1 MSRNLY
7 FVGTAGSGKTTL
19 VGAYASWMNSQ
30 GLDCVKVNLD
40 PGAGDLPYEPDV
52 DIRDWIS
59 VPEIMKEQGLGPNG
73 AQVAAAD
80 MLALNAGEVAEVLE
94 KYETPYFLIDTPGQ
108 LELFALREASRAI
121 IRAFGEE
128 DSALLYLVD
137 PITAKQPSGFVTSML
152 LSATTQFRHRLPFF
166 GVLAK
171 ADLLEEEDLN
181 KVLRWS
187 QDPFALYEAL
197 TDDKSEPGTVKVVL
211 DSEFLRA
218 MEEMGLYRKL
228 VPVSAT
234 LPFGLEEVYSLLQQA
249 FEGGEDLRPD

>member
-1 MSRNLY
+1 MRG
-7 FVGTAGSGKTTL
+7 VTPHETADRAQQPTAGGRISLLHFVVIGVQLGLLTL
-19 VGAYASWMNSQ
+19 VVRQFAIESQ
-30 GLDCVKVNLD
+30 AFAQILLLTC
-40 PGAGDLPYEPDV
+40 AG
-52 DIRDWIS
+52 
-59 VPEIMKEQGLGPNG
+59 
-73 AQVAAAD
+73 
-80 MLALNAGEVAEVLE
+80 
-94 KYETPYFLIDTPGQ
+94 
-108 LELFALREASRAI
+108 FALH
-121 IRAFGEE
+121 AF
-128 DSALLYLVD
+128 LPL
-137 PITAKQPSGFVTSML
+137 
-152 LSATTQFRHRLPFF
+152 RHRLPFF